1 MKMLGYMTESEK
13 DLYLFEKEHDLLMK
27 RYNFLF
33 ESISAKANLQMEEAE
48 LKVMQESGDYDDLDM
63 LYEASA
69 AETGEKKQGIISQM
83 IQAISKFI
91 AGIFEKISKIF
102 TKKDEEA
109 YKANLKNMPNA
120 QMDVNPKTLLAK
132 LQKRF
137 NMVVNKIKHPGIIK
151 KNDDGST
158 TVDAK
163 TGGVVITVGA
173 GAILAAYFGG
183 KKLLKEVKGFLDQ
196 KAELKEMKN
205 TAGAGSSDD
214 LMEAYKNYYDE
225 VNEISK
231 EASGLLNRCVGEMRR
246 GLNTVKGAATTAI
259 KTGIETG
266 KKGASNVVNDVK
278 NATIKAGKDA
288 IKNGSSMNKV
298 DQDEFAEESTSI
310 FGLELGDDA
319 FMENADYAEDL
330 DEILSIM
337 KNM

>member
-27 RYNFLF
+27 RYEFLY

-120 QMDVNPKTLLAK
+120 QMDVNPKTLLGK

-137 NMVVNKIKHPGIIK
+137 NMVVNKIKQ
-151 KNDDGST
+151 
-158 TVDAK
+158 V
-163 TGGVVITVGA
+163 
-173 GAILAAYFGG
+173 
-183 KKLLKEVKGFLDQ
+183 
-196 KAELKEMKN
+196 
-205 TAGAGSSDD
+205 
-214 LMEAYKNYYDE
+214 
-225 VNEISK
+225 
-231 EASGLLNRCVGEMRR
+231 
-246 GLNTVKGAATTAI
+246 
-259 KTGIETG
+259 
-266 KKGASNVVNDVK
+266 
-278 NATIKAGKDA
+278 
-288 IKNGSSMNKV
+288 KV
-298 DQDEFAEESTSI
+298 DLFV
-310 FGLELGDDA
+310 
-319 FMENADYAEDL
+319 
-330 DEILSIM
+330 
-337 KNM
+337 

>member
-13 DLYLFEKEHDLLMK
+13 DLYLFEKEHNLLMK
-27 RYNFLF
+27 RYDFLY

-69 AETGEKKQGIISQM
+69 TETGEKKQGIISQM

-120 QMDVNPKTLLAK
+120 QMDVNPKTLLGK

-137 NMVVNKIKHPGIIK
+137 NDVVNKITHPGIIK

-163 TGGVVITVGA
+163 TGGIVITVGA
-173 GAILAAYFGG
+173 GTILAAYFGG
-183 KKLLKEVKGFLDQ
+183 KKLLKEVKGFLD
-196 KAELKEMKN
+196 KKSESGDANEGNEGELK
-205 TAGAGSSDD
+205 G
-214 LMEAYKNYYDE
+214 LY
-225 VNEISK
+225 NELNNITK
-231 EASGLLNRCVGEMRR
+231 EASGLFNKCAAEMRK

-266 KKGASNVVNDVK
+266 KKGASNVVNAGKKAVNDVK

-298 DQDEFAEESTSI
+298 DQDEFAEESTNV

-337 KNM
+337 ENM